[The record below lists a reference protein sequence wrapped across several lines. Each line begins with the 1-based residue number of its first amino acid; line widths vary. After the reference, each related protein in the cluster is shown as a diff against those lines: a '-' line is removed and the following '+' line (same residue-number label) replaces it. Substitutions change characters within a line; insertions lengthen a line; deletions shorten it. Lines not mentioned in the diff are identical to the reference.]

1 MARLNFLALRD
12 LHDSANDSLH
22 SPITIRA
29 IAGHKQEKWVH
40 EVSEASLR
48 MLETCGNTRDVLSFA
63 KDHLHDLQSAF
74 RRRVG
79 IADSSAAGAANN
91 FSGYSRERKKLK
103 KAMLRRLHSLK
114 EMKNKCIRSSSSSS
128 SSPDVSSPLNQN
140 LVAVVNVLRQVRMA
154 TMAIVESLMSLM
166 SMPNAKRH
174 SKSNRGFFEARL
186 SRVDSLS
193 SWWENCDTSMLQEA
207 SKRMQAVEM
216 AIDDLEEELN
226 CIFKRLIQTRVSLL
240 NILTAH

>member
-1 MARLNFLALRD
+1 MTRLNFLALRD

-22 SPITIRA
+22 SRITKRA
-29 IAGHKQEKWVH
+29 IAGHKQERWVH

-74 RRRVG
+74 RRRVS
-79 IADSSAAGAANN
+79 IADSSAAGAANK
-91 FSGYSRERKKLK
+91 FSGYSLERKKLK

-114 EMKNKCIRSSSSSS
+114 EMKNKCIHSSSSSS
-128 SSPDVSSPLNQN
+128 SDVSSSLNHN

-216 AIDDLEEELN
+216 AIDDLEEELD

>member
-12 LHDSANDSLH
+12 LHDSANDLLH
-22 SPITIRA
+22 SPTTTRTIV
-29 IAGHKQEKWVH
+29 GDKQEKWVQ
-40 EVSEASLR
+40 EISEASLR
-48 MLETCGNTRDVLSFA
+48 MLETCGNTRDVLVLA

-74 RRRVG
+74 RRRVS
-79 IADSSAAGAANN
+79 IADSSTAGANKL
-91 FSGYSRERKKLK
+91 SGYSLERKKLK

-114 EMKNKCIRSSSSSS
+114 EMKNRCINS
-128 SSPDVSSPLNQN
+128 SSPDVSSSLNQN

-166 SMPNAKRH
+166 SMPNPKPESR
-174 SKSNRGFFEARL
+174 SSRGFLEARL

-193 SWWENCDTSMLQEA
+193 SWWESCDTSMLQEA
-207 SKRMQAVEM
+207 SKRMEAVDM
-216 AIDDLEEELN
+216 AIQDLEGELD

>member
-1 MARLNFLALRD
+1 
-12 LHDSANDSLH
+12 
-22 SPITIRA
+22 
-29 IAGHKQEKWVH
+29 
-40 EVSEASLR
+40 
-48 MLETCGNTRDVLSFA
+48 
-63 KDHLHDLQSAF
+63 
-74 RRRVG
+74 
-79 IADSSAAGAANN
+79 
-91 FSGYSRERKKLK
+91 
-103 KAMLRRLHSLK
+103 
-114 EMKNKCIRSSSSSS
+114 
-128 SSPDVSSPLNQN
+128 
-140 LVAVVNVLRQVRMA
+140 
-154 TMAIVESLMSLM
+154 MSLV
-166 SMPNAKRH
+166 SMPNAKPH

>member
-1 MARLNFLALRD
+1 MTRLNFLALRD

-22 SPITIRA
+22 SPITKRS

-40 EVSEASLR
+40 EISEASLR
-48 MLETCGNTRDVLSFA
+48 MLETCGNTRDVLLFA

-74 RRRVG
+74 RRRVS
-79 IADSSAAGAANN
+79 IADSSAAGAANK
-91 FSGYSRERKKLK
+91 FSGYSLERKKLK

-114 EMKNKCIRSSSSSS
+114 EMKNKCIHSSSSSS
-128 SSPDVSSPLNQN
+128 SSDVSSSLNQN

-207 SKRMQAVEM
+207 SKRMQAWRWPLM
-216 AIDDLEEELN
+216 
-226 CIFKRLIQTRVSLL
+226 
-240 NILTAH
+240 ILKKSWTAFSSV